1 MKKLFILLTSIAMCY
16 TTYAQKNN
24 LKPKF
29 DERTELL
36 SVVFRLSGAREY
48 QNNSI
53 KMYTD
58 SVDTYFEPFEK
69 HKVVKMAKKL
79 RKMRGVAYDAIM
91 SLAVHI
97 SIENGTV
104 LFNKDVTR
112 DNLDGRWGKSLN
124 KFMTHLNDFYKVSN
138 FGTFYQ
144 SKREIYGIAEKR
156 FQEISGTI
164 NLKWF
169 KQFFGYE
176 PEGEYNVVLS
186 FINMGNYGPKVKD
199 ISGKESAYSIICA
212 WKTDSLGYPVYMNAQ
227 KHTLVH
233 EFCHSF
239 CNPMGDKFY
248 PEMEDKAKK
257 IYSKVNDIMRR
268 QAYGTAKTMI
278 NEILV
283 RASTI
288 RYFEDEGAEPARIE
302 SMIKHEKARGFLWI
316 DKLYDALERYSAN
329 RDKYSTFEDIMPD
342 IVTLHNSLTVAP
354 MYKEYLNSCPK
365 IVSSSL
371 ANGSKDVST
380 DLKEIIIVY
389 DRPMRSYGITKK
401 GKRPEMKLEWI
412 DNDKTKLRIK
422 VKLESDTRYHMNFHT
437 MFNRDRYGFP
447 MIKDFDL
454 KFSTN

>member
-1 MKKLFILLTSIAMCY
+1 MKKIILLLTSIALCY
-16 TTYAQKNN
+16 TIYAQKNN

-48 QNNSI
+48 QNNSVKI
-53 KMYTD
+53 YTD
-58 SVDTYFEPFEK
+58 SVDSYFASFKK
-69 HKVVKMAKKL
+69 HKVVKKAKRL

-91 SLAVHI
+91 SMAIHL

-104 LFNKDVTR
+104 QFNNNVTR
-112 DNLDGRWGKSLN
+112 DNLDGRWGKSAD
-124 KFMTHLNDFYKVSN
+124 KFVLLLNDFYQTSN
-138 FGTFYQ
+138 FNKFYTDKKELY
-144 SKREIYGIAEKR
+144 SVAGKR
-156 FQEISGTI
+156 FEDISGTI
-164 NLKWF
+164 DLSWYK
-169 KQFFGYE
+169 KFFGYE

-199 ISGKESAYSIICA
+199 KSGEESAYSIICA
-212 WKTDSLGYPVYMNAQ
+212 WETDSLGYPVYMKEQ

-248 PEMEDKAKK
+248 PEMKEKTKE

-268 QAYGTAKTMI
+268 QAYGSAKTMV

-288 RYFEDEGAEPARIE
+288 RYFQDEGTEQERVDA
-302 SMIKHEKARGFLWI
+302 MIKHEKARGFLWI
-316 DKLYDALERYSAN
+316 DKLYSVLNNYVDN
-329 RDKYSTFEDIMPD
+329 RDRYKTFEDIMPD
-342 IVTLHNSLTVAP
+342 IVKLQNSLPVEP
-354 MYKEYLNSCPK
+354 MYEEYLSSCPK
-365 IVSSSL
+365 IVSCSL

-389 DRPMRSYGITKK
+389 DRPMSSFGISEK
-401 GKRPEMKLEWI
+401 GKRPKMKAEWVGKDKIKIRMRVELEP
-412 DNDKTKLRIK
+412 DTKYRI
-422 VKLESDTRYHMNFHT
+422 NFYT

-447 MIKDFDL
+447 MRKDFDL
-454 KFSTN
+454 KFST